1 MTQPLALFRNLR
13 RPKILIRAARIAATG
28 YRRERDLTR
37 VLKTR
42 RPACP
47 ERGLDT
53 LLQIEA
59 ELEETRK
66 TGTGAYNVTRH
77 VEVLTAVIAEARLL
91 QKLRAV

>member
-1 MTQPLALFRNLR
+1 MNQPLALFRNLR

-66 TGTGAYNVTRH
+66 TGTSAYNVTRH